1 LEIKDRIPNVE
12 ELRDFAVLVKKSDI
26 SIEQCAEG
34 YRMKNL
40 MNSLGITDD
49 INDIQGVYTI
59 GNSNI
64 DINSNRRINYIE
76 FSSFVKEIY
85 MNCKRFGIKPDI
97 IFSWIID
104 LFSWYSPSGDLKSFV
119 DGKRI
124 ESGEERNDQKPVSS
138 PLKAPYISQEA
149 KSVSGSNS
157 DEVIIN
163 PSSDAF
169 ANNITEGFNPK
180 QNTGY
185 LANPDSPFISKI
197 SNYIAK
203 KKKECIE
210 LENYKRKLEKDTKI
224 KESKKK
230 IKWNLSLS
238 D

>member
-119 DGKRI
+119 DEKRI
-124 ESGEERNDQKPVSS
+124 ESGEERNDQKPLSS

-230 IKWNLSLS
+230 SNGI
-238 D
+238 